1 MALHANMGV
10 EVIKSTVAFCTA
22 HPRAVI
28 EALNLIV
35 TSAGTLS
42 DGISR
47 KRDK

>member
-1 MALHANMGV
+1 MVLHANMGV

-22 HPRAVI
+22 YPRAVI
-28 EALNLIV
+28 EVLNLIRML
-35 TSAGTLS
+35 AGMLS